1 MSMPVESN
9 EDILETP
16 DDGPDD
22 NDIFQ
27 ESQSETGDSVEQ
39 MPSLI
44 KEQPHNADLLGDEE
58 VPAWLEADLDR
69 VRPDDEPVPDW
80 LKAELSSDEVS
91 DSSELPDD
99 GAAEDLDATIISAR
113 PVDVYDDMVS
123 DINDEIPSS
132 IIQENL
138 EQAGSDDLNWL
149 DQIASGEGA
158 AIEEP
163 PTMSWEQPES
173 DASVVGDSTPDEEPS
188 WLTEVEPSPKFS
200 EEGSQF
206 NVNDRSSEN
215 LPGVEPDSGK
225 PGIGLDDVD
234 GNLSDISTEV
244 PEDPDEAMA
253 WLEQLAARQGASLDE
268 LPTVNESTE
277 FTFEKIQSA
286 EENVLVG
293 DEPEAVIIEDAHLRD
308 SENETPD
315 DPDEAMEWL
324 DKLASQRGAPDEE
337 LRSLINN
344 EKVVDDEVVEHFVD
358 DHDEEL
364 ERALAELND
373 IEMPEDPVMAMAWL
387 NELAGVPESET
398 ISPADE
404 LGVETVEEPST
415 PASPHDVVTARV
427 EAETMLM
434 DQSAMFT
441 AEDSAGPAGSTVEE
455 EEALAWLDQLSA
467 HQNTTLEEPS
477 PVPGYDGDEISDL
490 IRSDDTGA
498 TFVNTE
504 DLVEELDSISD
515 TSQTE
520 AGVIDDELTR
530 AEAGADSGFGEEIEG
545 EELEL
550 PRTGM
555 TKEFAKQDVS
565 ESLPDWL
572 AMEPQEDSLED
583 LTEESTTGLQKDE
596 LAWLD
601 SLGEI
606 NSFGSPESPEEV
618 VEAGFDRGV
627 SKADLRPTAILQTED
642 DISDSEAIR
651 SVLEDI
657 ESIPVDQAGVINQ
670 ERLQNARSAVK
681 VGSLDSAAGEYGV
694 LIDDGEGLPFL
705 IADLESAVDE
715 HEGEPLLQR
724 VLGDAYVRN
733 GQIHKALETYRQA
746 LDHL

>member
-27 ESQSETGDSVEQ
+27 KSQSETGDSVEQ

-138 EQAGSDDLNWL
+138 EQSGSDDLNWL

-173 DASVVGDSTPDEEPS
+173 DASVVGDSAFDEEPS
-188 WLTEVEPSPKFS
+188 WLTEAKPSPKFS

-215 LPGVEPDSGK
+215 LPGLEPDSGK
-225 PGIGLDDVD
+225 LGISLDDVD

-277 FTFEKIQSA
+277 FTSEKIQSA

-293 DEPEAVIIEDAHLRD
+293 DEPEAVIIEDAHLGD
-308 SENETPD
+308 LENETPD

-337 LRSLINN
+337 LQSLINN
-344 EKVVDDEVVEHFVD
+344 KKVVDDEVVEHFVD

-387 NELAGVPESET
+387 NELAGVTESET

-455 EEALAWLDQLSA
+455 EEALAWLDQLAA

-477 PVPGYDGDEISDL
+477 PVPGYDGDEISDSF
-490 IRSDDTGA
+490 ISDDTGA

-515 TSQTE
+515 NSQTE

-583 LTEESTTGLQKDE
+583 LTEESTTGLEKDE

-715 HEGEPLLQR
+715 HEGEPLLHR